1 MSDLSRGREH
11 YRKRAW
17 REALDAFS
25 RADRQKPLAREDLDR
40 LALCQGLLG
49 READFLATL
58 ERSHHAHLDAG
69 DPLRAVRS
77 AFWLGFRLAYLG
89 ERARAGGWFA
99 RAHRLLEGRGDC
111 VERGYL
117 LGPVARQRMA
127 EGDFAGAYE
136 TAAEAVACAE
146 RHGEPDL
153 AAFGRMMQ
161 GQALIPQGRIR
172 EGLALLDEAMV
183 AVTANELSPIV
194 TGLIYCMVIHSCQQ
208 VYALERSR
216 EWTAALSTWCAT
228 QPEVVF
234 GGNCLVHRS
243 EILQL
248 NGAWPEAL
256 AEAQRAV
263 EHLSRAADRVA
274 AASAI
279 YQEAE
284 VHRLKG
290 EFGDAEKAYRAASR
304 GGRDPQPGL
313 ALLRLAQGRAA
324 TAVAQIRSA
333 LAAASDSD
341 RLQRTRFLPAAVEI
355 LLAAGEREEARAA
368 SDELEGIAQ
377 ALDTDVVHAMAA
389 HARGAVALAEGDA
402 RGALEPLR
410 RSLAGWQR
418 VEAPYLAARIRALVG
433 EVCRALGDA
442 ESAELEREAARSVFR
457 ELGAAPDLA
466 RLDGGARP
474 DSGASRHGLTKRE
487 LQVLLLVASGKTNK
501 AIAAQLFLSEKTVDR
516 HVSNI
521 LTKLDVPSR
530 AAATAFAYAHGML

>member
-1 MSDLSRGREH
+1 
-11 YRKRAW
+11 
-17 REALDAFS
+17 
-25 RADRQKPLAREDLDR
+25 
-40 LALCQGLLG
+40 
-49 READFLATL
+49 
-58 ERSHHAHLDAG
+58 
-69 DPLRAVRS
+69 
-77 AFWLGFRLAYLG
+77 
-89 ERARAGGWFA
+89 
-99 RAHRLLEGRGDC
+99 
-111 VERGYL
+111 
-117 LGPVARQRMA
+117 
-127 EGDFAGAYE
+127 
-136 TAAEAVACAE
+136 
-146 RHGEPDL
+146 
-153 AAFGRMMQ
+153 MMQ